1 MIAQD
6 IEIAILTHNRC
17 AFLREAMEGVCAQSV
32 KDLKISVYDNASS
45 DDTPKVIEAFKKAHP
60 ERELNYVRH
69 PKNLGFDGNFKSAA
83 DGASCEYLM
92 VLHDDDVMHPQ
103 YIEAVA
109 RAIEK
114 LGDVALVSTH
124 YGYIKSEN
132 QSRLMAQKPSSE
144 AFVFDSQDDFAAYY
158 FYDGRAS
165 FSGAI
170 YRVRDLLKYRKP
182 NLYGKIGDINML
194 INTSLGGK
202 TVIFCDKNF
211 FFYRDHPGQ
220 DSHYRGN
227 GPFKGEIFGRNIY
240 FKNILLSSG
249 KFFNRFIYKFYYA
262 EWLVRLF
269 KFAGEPAG
277 VYRPEIRR
285 LSEREGGGLMAK
297 LYATPGLGELLR
309 FLVRLLA
316 NERRIHW
323 KKRDLS

>member
-1 MIAQD
+1 
-6 IEIAILTHNRC
+6 
-17 AFLREAMEGVCAQSV
+17 
-32 KDLKISVYDNASS
+32 
-45 DDTPKVIEAFKKAHP
+45 
-60 ERELNYVRH
+60 
-69 PKNLGFDGNFKSAA
+69 
-83 DGASCEYLM
+83 M

-124 YGYIKSEN
+124 YGYVKSEN
-132 QSRLMAQKPSSE
+132 QSSLMAQNPSRE
-144 AFVFDSQDDFAAYY
+144 AFVFDTQADFAAYY

-182 NLYGKIGDINML
+182 NLYGKIGDTNIL
-194 INTSLGGK
+194 IDTSAGGK

-211 FFYRDHPGQ
+211 FFYRDHPG
-220 DSHYRGN
+220 HL
-227 GPFKGEIFGRNIY
+227 Y

-269 KFAGEPAG
+269 KFAGEPASS
-277 VYRPEIRR
+277 YRPEIGR
-285 LSEREGGGLMAK
+285 LSKNEGGGLMAK
-297 LYATPGLGELLR
+297 LYATAVIGELLR
-309 FLVRLLA
+309 FLVRILA
-316 NERRIHW
+316 NERKIHW
-323 KKRDLS
+323 KKTDLS

>member
-1 MIAQD
+1 MIPQD
-6 IEIAILTHNRC
+6 IEIAILTYNRC
-17 AFLREAMEGVCAQSV
+17 ALLQEALEGVCAQSA
-32 KDLKISVYDNASS
+32 KGLKISVYDNASS
-45 DDTPKVIEAFKKAHP
+45 DATPKVIEAFKKAHP

-124 YGYIKSEN
+124 YGYVKSEN
-132 QSRLMAQKPSSE
+132 QSSLMAQNPSRE
-144 AFVFDSQDDFAAYY
+144 AFVFDTQADFAAYY

-170 YRVRDLLKYRKP
+170 YRVRDLLRYRKP
-182 NLYGKIGDINML
+182 NLYGKIGDTNIL
-194 INTSLGGK
+194 IDTSAGGK

-220 DSHYRGN
+220 DSHHRGN
-227 GPFKGEIFGRNIY
+227 GPFKSEIFGRNLY

-269 KFAGEPAG
+269 KFAGEPASA
-277 VYRPEIRR
+277 YRPEIRR
-285 LSEREGGGLMAK
+285 LSKNEGGGLMAK
-297 LYATPGLGELLR
+297 LYATAVVGELLR
-309 FLVRLLA
+309 FLVRILA
-316 NERRIHW
+316 NERKIHW
-323 KKRDLS
+323 KKTDLS